1 MRRAS
6 AAEPRR
12 DLGVLRSVDPG
23 PRPARGARAARTVA
37 AIALACAGFASACAP
52 ADAPEG
58 GAAGPEVL
66 ALSSSVPPFL
76 QGMEGV
82 LDDTRF
88 KGVRIHRSHQVVP
101 DPNGASMMPTSEV
114 LETRELV
121 ASDGAGR
128 YGIELVDALR
138 LPPSIDPTAFPITFE
153 RSVDSRWRLREFRV
167 RDFAAMLGN
176 YAVVAPGISTTV
188 AGRTCE
194 RIELARY
201 VATEN
206 RPGHYVLD
214 VDPSTSFVLAMR
226 ELDGAGATIQEFEY
240 ESIEFG
246 ADLAQVALRDG
257 QFDRTPIDLHAP
269 LETQVGFDVLVP
281 DLLPDGFEFVS
292 GAQIDVPMGL
302 APPGTDPLL
311 PGGGWVR
318 LEATDGVEALR
329 FAHAEGVVLAA
340 GGASS
345 VMRVVE
351 EGAWRVAFGRVR
363 GVAIVCSGRVG
374 QDSLRRL
381 IESAF

>member
-1 MRRAS
+1 MRTAS
-6 AAEPRR
+6 AA
-12 DLGVLRSVDPG
+12 L
-23 PRPARGARAARTVA
+23 RGAASVRAIGLCV
-37 AIALACAGFASACAP
+37 LGCAGLAGACAP
-52 ADAPEG
+52 ADGPAGDAAEPE
-58 GAAGPEVL
+58 AL
-66 ALSSSVPPFL
+66 ALSTSIPPFL
-76 QGMEGV
+76 RDMEGV
-82 LDDTRF
+82 LDDTQF
-88 KGVRIHRSHQVVP
+88 KGVRIHRSFHVLS
-101 DPNGASMMPTSEV
+101 DPHSSSVTLTSEV

-121 ASDGAGR
+121 ASDGAGA
-128 YGIELVDALR
+128 YGIELIDAIR
-138 LPPSIDPTAFPITFE
+138 LPSSIDPIAFPITFE
-153 RSVDSRWRLREFRV
+153 RSVDSRWRLREFRI
-167 RDFAAMLGN
+167 RDFDAMLGN
-176 YAVVAPGISTTV
+176 YAVVAPGVTTTV

-194 RIELARY
+194 RIELSRY

-214 VDPSTSFVLAMR
+214 VDPTTAFVLAMR
-226 ELDGAGATIQEFEY
+226 ELDETGATIQEFSY

-246 ADLAQVALRDG
+246 ADLTNVALRDG
-257 QFDRTPIDLHAP
+257 QFDRSPIDIHSP

-292 GAQIDVPMGL
+292 GAQIDVPSGL
-302 APPGTDPLL
+302 APPGTDPML
-311 PGGGWVR
+311 PAGEWVR

-329 FAHAEGVVLAA
+329 FAHAQGIVLAS

-374 QDSLRRL
+374 QHSLRRL